1 MTMKLLF
8 IITSLLVDYDV
19 WLPLSGWYMFLMI
32 SSLNFKQEIFFIVL
46 FYIFL
51 CICFGGLIVGNL
63 TALNLWLSSHDLLR
77 RQNIGTH
84 LQKLVLIL
92 ALKVLFLLLF
102 LSLLLSFSSIW
113 TISIFPGWRHALL
126 RTHIIELFLTYY
138 PVTGLGC

>member
-1 MTMKLLF
+1 MKLLF

-77 RQNIGTH
+77 LQNIGTH
-84 LQKLVLIL
+84 SQKLVLIL

-126 RTHIIELFLTYY
+126 CTHIIELFLTYY